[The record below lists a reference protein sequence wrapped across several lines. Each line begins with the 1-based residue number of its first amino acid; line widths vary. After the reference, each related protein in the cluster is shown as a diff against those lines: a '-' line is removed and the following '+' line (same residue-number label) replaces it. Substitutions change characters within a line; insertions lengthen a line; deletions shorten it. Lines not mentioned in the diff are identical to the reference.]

1 MRRRSRTIALPL
13 IAAICA
19 AALML
24 LAAGAAR
31 HVHLELPSRAGGGH
45 TACPL
50 VGTTGAGKVLVTVY
64 RPDAELPAAGHRI
77 RCRAGASTVE
87 KTGKVD
93 VQPRRM
99 SRPTAAI
106 SSAVRSA

>member
-1 MRRRSRTIALPL
+1 MRRRSRTIARPL

-24 LAAGAAR
+24 LAAGLAGNA
-31 HVHLELPSRAGGGH
+31 HIGLPHRAGGH
-45 TACPL
+45 TTCPL
-50 VGTTGAGKVLVTVY
+50 VGTTGAGKVLVTAY
-64 RPDAELPAAGHRI
+64 RPDAELPVGGHRL
-77 RCRAGASTVE
+77 RCRAGDSTVE
-87 KTGKVD
+87 NVKPRS
-93 VQPRRM
+93 QPRRI